1 MIDSTF
7 LRTRVARRVFAMFLL
22 SALVPTGVLAV
33 IAYHQVSGQL
43 MEQSAERLRLTSKLQ
58 GQAVQ
63 ERLGFATGDLRSGA
77 SAIAEVP
84 IPLRDSA
91 LQSLAAGNPRLSR
104 LSVAEYAEQAT
115 DPVPSPRR
123 EHLQSG
129 KPVLATNAAGEGSQV
144 LLGIAIEPADLGAG
158 ILWAELRPDYLWASE
173 DNRVGVTGT
182 SVCVASEG
190 LRLYCEVPIPSGSLE
205 SLHTVV
211 TSSRSA
217 RFSWRDEETGEEQ
230 VAAHWEMFLRHEYL
244 ESNWSVI
251 ASMSRNDVVAPAS
264 RFRLTFVLSLLLSLA
279 IVFVLSNV
287 QIRRSL
293 EPLRQLT
300 RGTRHISGGDF
311 DVRVPVVTKD
321 EFGDLATS
329 FNTMAHRL
337 SKQFNALGAR
347 NQIDRAILS
356 SLDTSGIVHS
366 VLAGAAGIAG
376 ADTVAVNL
384 MLDEPGS
391 ARSFVRTGSGQ
402 DMSRTVEREIS
413 ITSEATQ
420 ELRRHPEELWIDGRH
435 GELSCLASI
444 DTDMEAHL
452 ILPVRVNGVLGG
464 WMSLGYAD
472 RTDCT
477 AEDRKQ
483 ARQLADQV
491 AVGFT
496 NARLVESLDELGWA
510 TIRALARTI
519 DAKSRWTA
527 GHSERVTRLALALG
541 GELGVGA
548 EELDLIKRGGLL
560 HDIGKIGVPGA
571 ILDKPTRL
579 SEEEFEVVRQHPVI
593 GARILEP
600 IEGLASVIGI
610 VKHHHERIDGTGYPD
625 GLSGEEIPYLARL
638 LSVAD
643 VWDSLRSDRPYRAEL
658 SRELTAQIIR
668 EGSGTQFE
676 PGMVELFLT
685 RVAVVDVDIVGAV
698 GGSSSAEV
706 ITLWEDE
713 RHAV

>member
-1 MIDSTF
+1 
-7 LRTRVARRVFAMFLL
+7 
-22 SALVPTGVLAV
+22 
-33 IAYHQVSGQL
+33 
-43 MEQSAERLRLTSKLQ
+43 
-58 GQAVQ
+58 
-63 ERLGFATGDLRSGA
+63 
-77 SAIAEVP
+77 
-84 IPLRDSA
+84 
-91 LQSLAAGNPRLSR
+91 
-104 LSVAEYAEQAT
+104 
-115 DPVPSPRR
+115 
-123 EHLQSG
+123 
-129 KPVLATNAAGEGSQV
+129 
-144 LLGIAIEPADLGAG
+144 
-158 ILWAELRPDYLWASE
+158 
-173 DNRVGVTGT
+173 
-182 SVCVASEG
+182 
-190 LRLYCEVPIPSGSLE
+190 
-205 SLHTVV
+205 V

-217 RFSWRDEETGEEQ
+217 RFSWRDEERGEEQ

-329 FNTMAHRL
+329 FNAMAHRL
-337 SKQFNALGAR
+337 SRQFNALSAR
-347 NQIDRAILS
+347 NEIDRAILS
-356 SLDTSGIVHS
+356 SLDTSGIVNT
-366 VLAGAAGIAG
+366 VLVGAAAIGG
-376 ADTVAVNL
+376 ADTAAVNL
-384 MLDEPGS
+384 VLDEPGS
-391 ARSFVRTGSGQ
+391 ARSFVRAGPGQ
-402 DMSRTVEREIS
+402 DMSLTVEREIS
-413 ITSEATQ
+413 ITSVALQ
-420 ELRRHPEELWIDGRH
+420 ELQRNPGELWIDGGH
-435 GELSCLASI
+435 GELSCLASF
-444 DTDMEAHL
+444 DTDMEGHL
-452 ILPVRVNGVLGG
+452 ILPVRVDGVLGG

-472 RTDCT
+472 RTNCGP
-477 AEDRKQ
+477 EDRKQ

-510 TIRALARTI
+510 TIQALARTI

-541 GELGVGA
+541 TELGVGS
-548 EELDLIKRGGLL
+548 EELTVIRRGGLL
-560 HDIGKIGVPGA
+560 HDIGKIGVPAA
-571 ILDKPTRL
+571 ILDKPSRL
-579 SEEEFEVVRQHPVI
+579 TDEEFKIVQQHPVI

-600 IEGLASVIGI
+600 VEALASVIGI

-625 GLSGEEIPYLARL
+625 GLSGEGIPYLARL

-676 PGMVELFLT
+676 PEMVELFLT
-685 RVAVVDVDIVGAV
+685 RVAVFDVDIVRAV
-698 GGSSSAEV
+698 GGSSPAEV
-706 ITLWEDE
+706 ITPWEDE